1 MERAQQYLVDI
12 DIAELVC
19 SRKLDVLVM
28 AYKDGSLFLAV
39 TMNQKLNNTE
49 VWVFFKYHRVFALG
63 QFYLFNRN
71 FRYKNAYTYAFK
83 TRPRC
88 AN

>member
-49 VWVFFKYHRVFALG
+49 VWVFSSTIE
-63 QFYLFNRN
+63 YL
-71 FRYKNAYTYAFK
+71 
-83 TRPRC
+83 P
-88 AN
+88 

>member
-1 MERAQQYLVDI
+1 MEHAQQYLVDI

-39 TMNQKLNNTE
+39 TMNQKLNNTQ
-49 VWVFFKYHRVFALG
+49 VWFFSSTIE
-63 QFYLFNRN
+63 YL
-71 FRYKNAYTYAFK
+71 
-83 TRPRC
+83 P
-88 AN
+88 

>member
-39 TMNQKLNNTE
+39 TMNQKLNNTQ
-49 VWVFFKYHRVFALG
+49 VCFFFQV
-63 QFYLFNRN
+63 
-71 FRYKNAYTYAFK
+71 
-83 TRPRC
+83 P
-88 AN
+88 